1 MKVANKID
9 NLQFVGM
16 VDPVEFSIHNSPAM
30 MQILS
35 DNIYQDSISAIIRET
50 ATNSYD
56 AHVEAGTTD
65 IPFDIHLPTI
75 FEPYYS
81 IRDYG
86 IGLSK
91 EDMTRIYTTYGMS
104 NELKTSSNDYVGFMG
119 IGSKSPFSYTSNF
132 NVTSYFNGKK
142 IGYFCSKNERN
153 IPTLFLLSEEDT
165 ELPNGLEVTFE
176 VKSSDFYNFKVKA
189 IEVFNWFKVKP
200 NVNGNLDY
208 PVPLPTQFEIDGL
221 KVSFQEYDQRKEYV
235 VCGQVKYDL
244 NFAKLESSELIK
256 NFAKHGF
263 YGFKFQ
269 FELAV
274 GEFDVD
280 AARENVRYTNKT
292 IKALEKKFEL
302 LKEKILEYY
311 NSVLATTFGKWE
323 TNTKL
328 NSSPAFIQR
337 CLEIFFKNQKLFV
350 NKVEIPT
357 NINLGKILVRRRSGN
372 KYLSWG
378 SDRNHDYT
386 RWVPCSENTLFI
398 ILDIKRGYPR
408 NILNFNKIDEFAS
421 MKHFVILQSD
431 ELGNL
436 NTFIEEWGLVAGKNY
451 VIYSDYKD
459 KFKDLFPRQKR
470 DQIKELIINC
480 YKLSRLKD
488 FFHPKDHYSSYDE
501 VLLEE
506 ALEDET
512 CYYIPVNKRSL
523 AGIYENKNNDF
534 IKLIPILRYSGLL
547 KESEPIYTLNSS
559 TIKKIQKIEDNNFV
573 NLFEFIKDNIE
584 VIREYLF
591 SEKEK
596 IGPAFDPDMI
606 SKYREYNISSLSEL
620 AKMIKNK
627 GIKIDDKFFEYLEKM
642 REVSV
647 SKEDIKFN
655 MTPVCLSLLNFGFI
669 DKDVYDD
676 IIRPIP
682 AKVSTV
688 FEDFLEDYPIF
699 KLSACF
705 SLWNISYNDK
715 LMTEFAKYLTTT
727 KE

>member
-1 MKVANKID
+1 MKVNNNID

-65 IPFDIHLPTI
+65 IPFDVHLPNT

-86 IGLSK
+86 TGLSK

-104 NELKTSSNDYVGFMG
+104 NELKTNSNDYVGFMG
-119 IGSKSPFSYTSNF
+119 IGSKSPFSYVSNF

-153 IPTLFLLSEEDT
+153 IPTLFLLGEEDT
-165 ELPNGLEVTFE
+165 DLENGLEVSFE
-176 VKSSDFYNFKVKA
+176 VKSSDFYNFKTKVA
-189 IEVFNWFKVKP
+189 QVFNWFKIKP
-200 NVNGNLDY
+200 TINGSLDY
-208 PVPLPTQFEIDGL
+208 PAVGIPQFEIDGL
-221 KVSFQEYDQRKEYV
+221 KVFFQECEQRKEYV

-244 NFAKLESSELIK
+244 NFSKLESSELIK
-256 NFAKHGF
+256 NFTKSGF

-269 FELAV
+269 FELGV

-280 AARENVRYTNKT
+280 AARENVRYTHKT

-302 LKEKILEYY
+302 LKEKVLEYY
-311 NSVLATTFGKWE
+311 NSVLATCSGKWE

-328 NSSPAFIQR
+328 NSSPAFIQK
-337 CLEIFFKNQKLFV
+337 CLEVFFVNQKLFV
-350 NKVEIPT
+350 SKVEIPT
-357 NINLGKILVRRRSGN
+357 NINLGRILIRRRSGN

-378 SDRNHDYT
+378 SDRNYDYT
-386 RWVPCSENTLFI
+386 RWVPCSESTLFI
-398 ILDIKRGYPR
+398 ILDIKRGYSR

-421 MKHFVILQSD
+421 MKHFVILESD
-431 ELGNL
+431 DLGKL
-436 NTFIEEWGLVAGKNY
+436 NDFIDEWGLVAGKNY
-451 VIYSDYKD
+451 VIYSDYKE
-459 KFKDLFPRQKR
+459 KFNKLFPRQKR
-470 DQIKELIINC
+470 DQIKEVIIPC
-480 YKLSRLKD
+480 YRLSRLKD
-488 FFHPKDHYSSYDE
+488 FFYPKNNYSSCNE
-501 VLLEE
+501 IPLEE

-512 CYYIPVNKRSL
+512 CYYIPVNKKTL
-523 AGIYENKNNDF
+523 VGDYEGHNHDF
-534 IKLIPILRYSGLL
+534 MGLIPILHYSGLL
-547 KESEPIYTLNSS
+547 KENELIYTLNAS

-584 VIREYLF
+584 VIREYLV

-596 IGPAFDPDMI
+596 IGLSFDPIMI
-606 SKYREYNISSLSEL
+606 SKYRDYNISSLSEL
-620 AKMIKNK
+620 ARTIKNK
-627 GIKIDDKFFEYLEKM
+627 GIKIDDKFFEYLQKM
-642 REVSV
+642 KEVSV
-647 SKEDIKFN
+647 SEEDIKFN
-655 MTPVCLSLLNFGFI
+655 MTPVCLSLLNVGLI
-669 DKDVYDD
+669 ERDVYND
-676 IIRPIP
+676 IIRPLP

-705 SLWNISYNDK
+705 SLWNIQYNDK
-715 LMTEFAKYLTTT
+715 LMTEFAKYLYT